1 MSAFE
6 DLIAAG
12 QDQALDEFG
21 TTFRIVG
28 LDPAEELSGVL
39 DRHRDATKPEVGGM
53 LPEFDAVIFAPRA
66 QFDGTALLTESG
78 DELDLEQ
85 GGSLDT
91 ETGYRMPAIGQRLTC
106 DGNLYRVAERSMD
119 STGVTFILQSVD
131 R

>member
-1 MSAFE
+1 MSAFD

-28 LDPAEELSGVL
+28 LDPAEELSGVP

-78 DELDLEQ
+78 EELDLEQ

-119 STGVTFILQSVD
+119 PTGVTFILQSVD

>member
-1 MSAFE
+1 
-6 DLIAAG
+6 
-12 QDQALDEFG
+12 
-21 TTFRIVG
+21 
-28 LDPAEELSGVL
+28 
-39 DRHRDATKPEVGGM
+39 M

-78 DELDLEQ
+78 EELDLEQ

-119 STGVTFILQSVD
+119 PTGVTFILQSVD

>member
-1 MSAFE
+1 MSAFD

-12 QDQALDEFG
+12 QDQALGEFG
-21 TTFRIVG
+21 TSFRIVG

-78 DELDLEQ
+78 EELYLEQ

>member
-1 MSAFE
+1 MSAF
-6 DLIAAG
+6 DNLIAAG

-28 LDPAEELSGVL
+28 LDPTEELSGVL

-66 QFDGTALLTESG
+66 QFDGAALLTESG
-78 DELDLEQ
+78 EELDLEQ

-106 DGNLYRVAERSMD
+106 DGGLYRVAERSMD
-119 STGVTFILQSVD
+119 PTGVTFILQSVD

>member
-1 MSAFE
+1 MSAFD

-78 DELDLEQ
+78 EELDLEQ

-106 DGNLYRVAERSMD
+106 DGNLYRVTERSMD
-119 STGVTFILQSVD
+119 PTGVTFILQSVD

>member
-1 MSAFE
+1 MSAFN

-12 QDQALDEFG
+12 QDQALEEFG

-53 LPEFDAVIFAPRA
+53 LPEFDAVIFAPSA
-66 QFDGTALLTESG
+66 QFDGAALLTESG
-78 DELDLEQ
+78 EELDLEQ

>member
-1 MSAFE
+1 MSAFD

-12 QDQALDEFG
+12 QDQALDQFG

-66 QFDGTALLTESG
+66 QFDGAALLTESG
-78 DELDLEQ
+78 EELDLEQ

-106 DGNLYRVAERSMD
+106 DGGLYRVAERSMD
-119 STGVTFILQSVD
+119 PTGVTFILQSVD